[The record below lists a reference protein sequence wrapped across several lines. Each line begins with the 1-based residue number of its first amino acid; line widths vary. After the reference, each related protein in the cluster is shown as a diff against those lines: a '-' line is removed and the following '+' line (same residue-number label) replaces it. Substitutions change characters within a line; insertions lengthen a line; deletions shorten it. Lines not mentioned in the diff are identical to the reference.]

1 MQANVYSQYA
11 LKDLHEAID
20 LMDRKIHHCRN
31 VEAFDT
37 QEARDST
44 LQKLSTKR
52 AALVKSAMT
61 LSAQGVK
68 SDPKSL
74 PRSFIHPVEGTEE
87 PVASEEAAVPEKSPT
102 KRRARTRAAQ

>member
-37 QEARDST
+37 QEARDTT

-52 AALVKSAMT
+52 AALVKSALT

-74 PRSFIHPVEGTEE
+74 PRSFVHPVEVEGE
-87 PVASEEAAVPEKSPT
+87 PVVGGEAAPEKSLP
-102 KRRARTRAAQ
+102 KRRARSQGAR